1 MSKRGGSVLLVALAT
16 TASLVASAPALVDV
30 ALPPPPPAPVAP
42 PPAPLTADELTART
56 LPVVVTIDASAGWTG
71 MTGTGIVI
79 TPDGTVVTNHHVVS
93 GATDISAVSG
103 ANGLIYDA
111 EVLGYDRER
120 DLAVLRLGT
129 ASDLPAAAIAEDLPP
144 VGSRVTAFG
153 NSQGGGVVVATPGTI
168 VEFDRNVVVRD
179 ATDGSRHRLTGMI
192 RTDAP
197 IRPGDSGGPLVDE
210 YGTVVGINTAGAV
223 QRNTDTSPDTTPE
236 AYAVPITEAITV
248 VEQVRT
254 GVSEGSVHVGPTPR
268 LGASV
273 TTARREGQDLG
284 AEVLWVSYDSP
295 AYHAGLDAGDVVVSF
310 DGEHVSSTGEL
321 EERLLRHRPG
331 DVVSIEWTTEN
342 GERRSADIVL
352 EPGPAR

>member
-1 MSKRGGSVLLVALAT
+1 
-16 TASLVASAPALVDV
+16 
-30 ALPPPPPAPVAP
+30 
-42 PPAPLTADELTART
+42 
-56 LPVVVTIDASAGWTG
+56 
-71 MTGTGIVI
+71 
-79 TPDGTVVTNHHVVS
+79 VTNHHVVS

-273 TTARREGQDLG
+273 TTARRDGQDLG

-331 DVVSIEWTTEN
+331 DVVSIEWTTES

-352 EPGPAR
+352 ESGPAR